1 MWSCGRD
8 RVSSRGYGLTCPQ
21 ARDLR
26 KFLTA
31 ERVRIKE
38 QLREAESG
46 RFQIYSVD
54 SHGQKEDHTPEHIDS
69 LKRIIAE
76 YDQILS

>member
-1 MWSCGRD
+1 MPAD
-8 RVSSRGYGLTCPQ
+8 TV
-21 ARDLR
+21 DLR
-26 KFLTA
+26 KFLTT
-31 ERVRIKE
+31 ERVRLKE

-54 SHGQKEDHTPEHIDS
+54 NSNGQKEDHTPEHIES
-69 LKRIIAE
+69 LKRTIAE